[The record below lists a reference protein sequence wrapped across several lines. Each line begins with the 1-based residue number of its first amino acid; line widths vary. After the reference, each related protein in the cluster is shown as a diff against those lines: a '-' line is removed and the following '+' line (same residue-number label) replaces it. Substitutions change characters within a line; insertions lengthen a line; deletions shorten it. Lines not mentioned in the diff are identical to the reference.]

1 MGKHWLRK
9 GNDSYVRIGYILM
22 AVLVGVIVFLTRD
35 ITFNIAS
42 TYARFEAR
50 EFYSFWTHPFFT
62 GWLLVTIYFWGSL
75 ATFYFWI
82 RKKDKL

>member
-22 AVLVGVIVFLTRD
+22 AVLVGGIVFLTRV

-42 TYARFEAR
+42 T
-50 EFYSFWTHPFFT
+50 
-62 GWLLVTIYFWGSL
+62 
-75 ATFYFWI
+75 
-82 RKKDKL
+82 